1 MVNSLLNML
10 GHFGVSRRKEIM
22 LIIGGLLVVGMI
34 VLLLV
39 GAYMLGCMVGYE
51 DGTKKRQG

>member
-1 MVNSLLNML
+1 
-10 GHFGVSRRKEIM
+10 M

-39 GAYMLGCMVGYE
+39 GAYMLGCMVGYV
-51 DGTKKRQG
+51 DGAKKRQS

>member
-1 MVNSLLNML
+1 M
-10 GHFGVSRRKEIM
+10 M
-22 LIIGGLLVVGMI
+22 LIIGGLLVVGII

-51 DGTKKRQG
+51 DGAKKRQS

>member
-1 MVNSLLNML
+1 MGDFLHNTL
-10 GHFGVSRRKEIM
+10 GRLGLPAGGMM
-22 LIIGGLLVVGMI
+22 LIIGGLLVVGII

-51 DGTKKRQG
+51 DGTKRRQG